1 MHELITKSIA
11 KLDPLTFL
19 AVVVGGVLGLV
30 YILNYHNKDIDSM
43 LYNDETTTYMW
54 MCNSIEQGNAGQH
67 IKNQLQVKLNTIRM
81 LEGRL
86 DIKTPMGPCSE

>member
-1 MHELITKSIA
+1 MHELIAKSLA

-19 AVVVGGVLGLV
+19 AVIIGGAFGLI

-54 MCNSIEQGNAGQH
+54 MCNSIENESAGQH
-67 IKNQLQVKLNTIRM
+67 VQNQLQVKLNTIRM

-86 DIKTPMGPCSE
+86 DIKTPMTECME